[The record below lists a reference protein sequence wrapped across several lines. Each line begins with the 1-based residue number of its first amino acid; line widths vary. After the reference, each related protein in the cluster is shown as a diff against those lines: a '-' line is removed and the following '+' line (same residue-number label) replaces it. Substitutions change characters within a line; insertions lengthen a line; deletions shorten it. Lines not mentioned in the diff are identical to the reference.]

1 MTLTPRQDPVAGVGA
16 EVGGAGLVYPQRV
29 FQQQPDHRRRP
40 QGLRSPVS
48 VGGRDQGARPL
59 RSSKARKAT
68 SETPQSGLEIGGYR
82 ARPGIEP
89 PQRAVTRSGAE
100 VRVRGRCKRP
110 RRGAS

>member
-29 FQQQPDHRRRP
+29 FQQQPDHRRP

-48 VGGRDQGARPL
+48 VDGRDQGARPL

-68 SETPQSGLEIGGYR
+68 SETPQSGLEITS
-82 ARPGIEP
+82 
-89 PQRAVTRSGAE
+89 VRSGASSGSGGFL
-100 VRVRGRCKRP
+100 VVLVNKF
-110 RRGAS
+110 

>member
-1 MTLTPRQDPVAGVGA
+1 MRVTLTPRQDPVAGVGA
-16 EVGGAGLVYPQRV
+16 EVGDVGGAGLVYPQRV

-68 SETPQSGLEIGGYR
+68 SETPQSGLEITE
-82 ARPGIEP
+82 A
-89 PQRAVTRSGAE
+89 TRVPTTSMSTTFRDE
-100 VRVRGRCKRP
+100 MLE
-110 RRGAS
+110 